1 MEYRTDDQVVP
12 DIIWKDLKVVDLNLP
27 YIPGLLAFRE
37 AHPVI
42 DMIRHQMETSPEQ
55 TPDYLMIDGNGLVQD
70 LNFRL
75 GIQAKLQ
82 PSPFSLFLTCYI
94 LQNTFLDCLKHSSTW
109 NSVTSLL
116 EFKLCN

>member
-82 PSPFSLFLTCYI
+82 PSPFSLFL
-94 LQNTFLDCLKHSSTW
+94 K
-109 NSVTSLL
+109 VR
-116 EFKLCN
+116 

>member
-82 PSPFSLFLTCYI
+82 PSPFSLFFNLLHFTKYFFRLFEAFFYLELCDLTFGI
-94 LQNTFLDCLKHSSTW
+94 E
-109 NSVTSLL
+109 VM
-116 EFKLCN
+116 